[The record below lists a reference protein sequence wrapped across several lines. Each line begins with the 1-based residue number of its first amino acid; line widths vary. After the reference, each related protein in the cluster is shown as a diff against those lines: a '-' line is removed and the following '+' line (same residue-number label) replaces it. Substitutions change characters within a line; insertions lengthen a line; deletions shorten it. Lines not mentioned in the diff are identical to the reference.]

1 MRRRFTPALCAVVAL
16 STVLSA
22 PVALAEQRPPA
33 EPPKRATA
41 IGTGGAAASIDP
53 TATAAA
59 IDALRSGAN
68 AIDAAVVAAG
78 VLGVTEAYSAGI
90 GGGGFMTIYRAS
102 TGRVTTIDSRET
114 APAAFGPNS
123 LVDAA
128 GAPLPFNDV
137 VTSGLSV
144 GVPGTAAGWDEALD
158 RYGTWSLR
166 RALRPGIR
174 VAERGFEI
182 DAAFNAQ
189 TTSNAA
195 RFNRFS
201 TTRALYLTEAGTAR
215 PVGAVQRNPDL
226 ANTYRRLAFEGPQ
239 GFYEGRTARAIVDA
253 VRTPPLAPG
262 ASPGARR
269 ADGRRRPR
277 GLRGAPAAARRR
289 SATAASTST
298 AWRRPP
304 AAARRSARR

>member
-1 MRRRFTPALCAVVAL
+1 M
-16 STVLSA
+16 
-22 PVALAEQRPPA
+22 
-33 EPPKRATA
+33 
-41 IGTGGAAASIDP
+41 
-53 TATAAA
+53 
-59 IDALRSGAN
+59 
-68 AIDAAVVAAG
+68 VAAG

-128 GAPLPFNDV
+128 ARPLPFNDV

-182 DAAFNAQ
+182 DAAFDAQ
-189 TTSNAA
+189 TDEQRGALQPLQHHASRCTS
-195 RFNRFS
+195 
-201 TTRALYLTEAGTAR
+201 TEAGTAR

-226 ANTYRRLAFEGPQ
+226 ANTYRRLAFEGPK
-239 GFYEGRTARAIVDA
+239 GFYEGRRARDRRR
-253 VRTPPLAPG
+253 VRTPPLGSGRHPG
-262 ASPGARR
+262 PGR

-304 AAARRSARR
+304 AAARPSARR